1 MFEVHN
7 NNKYKNWVTSLAKA
21 SLALV
26 AGWCNFDPP
35 FAGFVRGGSL
45 YSQLYRRRCVYP
57 DAGNLKPV
65 HSWSIGPFSKMV
77 AFH

>member
-7 NNKYKNWVTSLAKA
+7 NNKYKNWIKVWPKHPLLWSLAGVI
-21 SLALV
+21 LIPRL
-26 AGWCNFDPP
+26 
-35 FAGFVRGGSL
+35 FARGGSL

-65 HSWSIGPFSKMV
+65 HSWTIGPFSKMV